1 MFRYKSKYKKVGLL
15 PIRIVNSNVSSVALR
30 QKEVSLTKI
39 LGSKRQTLPSV
50 IKAIFENTVFS
61 ICNCSLDTRGNNV
74 FAKMFGGTH
83 VRDVNLGGL
92 GVWTPGK
99 CFWSFVSLKGNRL
112 LHLFAFFLHFFGIFL
127 HFDGTIL
134 VGTDFGAHVVFDRE

>member
-74 FAKMFGGTH
+74 FAKMFGEHTY
-83 VRDVNLGGL
+83 VMSTW
-92 GVWTPGK
+92 GVQGYEPPG
-99 CFWSFVSLKGNRL
+99 N
-112 LHLFAFFLHFFGIFL
+112 
-127 HFDGTIL
+127 
-134 VGTDFGAHVVFDRE
+134 VFDLLCP